1 MSRAT
6 AVGHRCPS
14 PSLAKALAPEPLRRG
29 RRYGGECRDGGKEA
43 RRTNELAA
51 VGPAPNQKRRV
62 VCTYSRTSE
71 SGGRSEQ
78 CPALPP
84 DSNAD
89 PHLKCSAR
97 RLHPHISCRPR
108 PHRSQWVRHAP
119 RRNAAENQQWAAASA
134 QLPRTNPC
142 ERAPLND
149 ATASGTPRLGCVR
162 RHVGCTAV
170 QTYQRQPVPRY
181 GHQPCA
187 CTASILMPLSCLGGR
202 RADIQYRS
210 SCPCFT
216 FLPLLMELVCRTCKS
231 EDFGYSI

>member
-1 MSRAT
+1 M
-6 AVGHRCPS
+6 
-14 PSLAKALAPEPLRRG
+14 
-29 RRYGGECRDGGKEA
+29 GGSAAMEA
-43 RRTNELAA
+43 RRRGERMSWQRWDQRQTRIGGSFVRIQGLQKVA
-51 VGPAPNQKRRV
+51 VEA
-62 VCTYSRTSE
+62 
-71 SGGRSEQ
+71 
-78 CPALPP
+78 
-84 DSNAD
+84 SNAQ
-89 PHLKCSAR
+89 HSLLIATLTLKCSAR

-119 RRNAAENQQWAAASA
+119 RQTENQQWAAASA

-170 QTYQRQPVPRY
+170 QTYQRQPVPQY

-187 CTASILMPLSCLGGR
+187 CTASILMPLSCVGGR

-231 EDFGYSI
+231 EDFGYSM